1 MHPEATPPAAPAPGL
16 DRRGAV
22 SLLLGLALVVG
33 ACAALA
39 LVARGPSE
47 AAGRALVERLG
58 APGVL
63 AGVVL
68 AETSPIPLAGEPVL
82 YLGLRGGMPPGLIAA
97 LGCAGNLLAAALA
110 YACGAALRRTGLV
123 DRALGARRAP
133 AEEAVRRRG
142 AWALVLA
149 SITPLPFGTLAWVA
163 GALRMPLGAYALA
176 CLVRVPK
183 VLGYLAAMEL
193 GWALG
198 G

>member
-1 MHPEATPPAAPAPGL
+1 MPPDPTPSGAPGL
-16 DRRGAV
+16 DRRGALALLGT
-22 SLLLGLALVVG
+22 LLLVVLG
-33 ACAALA
+33 CAALA

-63 AGVVL
+63 VAVTL
-68 AETSPIPLAGEPVL
+68 AETSPVPLAGEPAL
-82 YLGLRGGMPPGLIAA
+82 YLGRRGGMSLGLVAA
-97 LGCAGNLLAAALA
+97 LGVAGNLLAAALS
-110 YACGAALRRTGLV
+110 YAGGAVLRRLGLV
-123 DRALGARRAP
+123 ERALGARLGA
-133 AEEAVRRRG
+133 AEDAVRRRG

-163 GALRMPLGAYALA
+163 GALRMPLVPYALA

-183 VLGYLAAMEL
+183 VLVYLAAMEA

>member
-1 MHPEATPPAAPAPGL
+1 MPPEQAAPPPAL
-16 DRRGAV
+16 DRRGA
-22 SLLLGLALVVG
+22 LALLAALLVVVLV
-33 ACAALA
+33 CAALA

-63 AGVVL
+63 LGVTL
-68 AETSPIPLAGEPVL
+68 AETSPVPLAGEPVL
-82 YLGLRGGMPPGLIAA
+82 YLGLRGGMSLGLIAA
-97 LGCAGNLLAAALA
+97 LGCAGNLLAAALS
-110 YACGAALRRTGLV
+110 YAGGAVLRRLGLV
-123 DRALGARRAP
+123 ERALGARLAP
-133 AEEAVRRRG
+133 AEDAVRRRG

-163 GALRMPLGAYALA
+163 GALRMPPGAYALA

-183 VLGYLAAMEL
+183 VIVYLAAMEA